1 MYQIEFKR
9 CREEGG
15 LAIKVVLMIDAEGV
29 YKSLTSCDLK
39 TFGGDEWS
47 PGVQSWREEAY
58 ATSYDRV
65 SQ

>member
-15 LAIKVVLMIDAEGV
+15 LAITVVLMIDAEGV

-39 TFGGDEWS
+39 TSGGDEWS
-47 PGVQSWREEAY
+47 PGVQSWR
-58 ATSYDRV
+58 
-65 SQ
+65 